1 MKTFF
6 EMGNLLGFDGFP
18 TKEIISIEDY
28 VKIVCDQLEVL
39 PPDAVMGRVS
49 ADAPGE
55 DLAAPVWAARK
66 TEVAN
71 EIDKELFA
79 RDSWQGKFSG
89 LL

>member
-1 MKTFF
+1 MY
-6 EMGNLLGFDGFP
+6 
-18 TKEIISIEDY
+18 EI
-28 VKIVCDQLEVL
+28 
-39 PPDAVMGRVS
+39 
-49 ADAPGE
+49 AP
-55 DLAAPVWAARK
+55 AAPVWAARK